1 MTDKDTPTPR
11 TDENYRFHQ
20 GSPLE
25 ANHAWGYCRQLER
38 ETVEL
43 RQSALVS
50 IAEQNSRDECISAL
64 EEQLAALEQ
73 KRKEDIRKIE
83 DMAARHY
90 IPGHSVAGPQFSDVL
105 AQGIRAAFPDVF
117 KEKDNES

>member
-1 MTDKDTPTPR
+1 MTDKDTPRGDQYFYVVDHPILKDAEVVR
-11 TDENYRFHQ
+11 AEDYDR
-20 GSPLE
+20 LK
-25 ANHAWGYCRQLER
+25 A
-38 ETVEL
+38 EL
-43 RQSALVS
+43 RQ
-50 IAEQNSRDECISAL
+50 
-64 EEQLAALEQ
+64 QLAELEQ

-117 KEKDNES
+117 KEKDNEC